1 MSVPNR
7 NLCINILWYG
17 DNVTSHLKMNSATL
31 QNIKQGRNY
40 SATDTCIVFD
50 EHIASLTDTPLLEF
64 RQKQKDDSI
73 LSWKLRKRMIQTS
86 WKFHMAVRSMDMST
100 SSFRYSVLSDST
112 NKDFQNSNSSGI
124 CWSSLDNSISQT
136 EDDCEGFSSLLM
148 PILYW

>member
-7 NLCINILWYG
+7 NLCINVLWYG
-17 DNVTSHLKMNSATL
+17 DNVTSHLKMNSAAL

-50 EHIASLTDTPLLEF
+50 EQIVSLMDTPFLEF

-86 WKFHMAVRSMDMST
+86 WK
-100 SSFRYSVLSDST
+100 L
-112 NKDFQNSNSSGI
+112 KI
-124 CWSSLDNSISQT
+124 
-136 EDDCEGFSSLLM
+136 
-148 PILYW
+148 